1 MNKKKTHK
9 RRNYEKRVDI
19 AGENVWGD
27 CGQLILLIVFIIG
40 TILDLVFLRVGHSFV
55 ESVPL
60 FLRIIV
66 ALPIL
71 IISGYFAQSGLKI
84 VFHEKRS
91 KLMVIRT
98 GVFSLVRH
106 PIYLGSILL
115 YMGFII
121 LSVSVIAFGIWIII
135 ILFYVY
141 ISRYEENILID
152 KLGEEYKQYMRDVP
166 MFIPKICRKNSCN

>member
-1 MNKKKTHK
+1 MNKEKGHK
-9 RRNYEKRVDI
+9 RKRYEKPLDI
-19 AGENVWGD
+19 AGENAWGD
-27 CGQLILLIVFIIG
+27 LGQLILFIVFIVGI
-40 TILDLVFLRVGHSFV
+40 ILDLVFLRVGQSFG

-60 FLRIIV
+60 LLRIIV

-71 IISGYFAQSGLKI
+71 IISGYFVQSGLKI
-84 VFHEKRS
+84 VFREERS

-115 YMGFII
+115 YLGFII
-121 LSVSVIAFGIWIII
+121 LSMSVIAFGIWIII
-135 ILFYVY
+135 IIFYVY

-152 KLGEEYKQYMRDVP
+152 KLGKEYEQYMQDVP
-166 MFIPKICRKNSCN
+166 MFIPKIRR